1 MSTDLLVDWLA
12 LLPAAAVMLGAVY
25 LPGTVLLVLLRSR
38 PTIALAG
45 GPLLTAAMLGVGG
58 FALGTLGIPYSWIGF
73 LGLVGALWT
82 LGLVLRLLVLRGR
95 GEGAQRQREPWRRAL
110 RRPSLLLLGAGLL
123 ALATLWVP
131 VGASLDPHLP
141 GPKVDPMY
149 HYNVLNAILETGN
162 ISMNSAVDYNY
173 GLRVGHV
180 VYPTVWHALAVL
192 GVPLVGIVPA
202 ANAFT
207 HLVVPAVF
215 VISTGVLARVV
226 LRRSTV
232 AVGAALLA
240 AGALPAF
247 PAGML
252 LVRAFWPNALATAML
267 PGLLAMI
274 IVYLRRVRWS
284 HVRRRPWLM
293 LLDTLVVGAAA
304 LGLGFTHPSVLISA
318 LLIVVPLLLA
328 TVLRME
334 GVVRRTQSRR
344 MHRLFVAVLVGVP
357 LAGLV
362 LALLLRRVRSYLL
375 RSGEQSWD
383 GLALKGVSMLVNW
396 PTDVSHL
403 AGVVVALVYLP
414 LLLGGLLL
422 LARHRGLRWIP
433 IAWAVG
439 VALVAGSY
447 FPLPVLSGLSGLWYA
462 DTYRLYAVQATILP
476 LAIAALAQW
485 ATRRR
490 SPNHE
495 AHGNDEDHENHESQ
509 EGRAAR
515 RSRTRGVRPGLLR
528 PLVVWGLLGSA
539 LLGTAYIN
547 SGAAA
552 QVGVA
557 STEQSP
563 LAGEEERALLERI
576 DHELPAGSVVIGDPA
591 SGVAYLPL
599 ESDLESVF
607 TQVNLRDV
615 DGDGIFLAENLDRIH
630 EDPRVCQLL
639 DYYGIG
645 YFYEDEPFEYNYTDR
660 AEEMPGFYEV
670 DTSRGFT
677 LVDEAGTA
685 RLWSIDACGP
695 IEPPEDWWQRHWR
708 REAFVQL
715 LDEDAPSGNP
725 AQPG

>member
-1 MSTDLLVDWLA
+1 MSTELLVDWLA

-25 LPGTVLLVLLRSR
+25 LPGAVLLVLLRSR

-58 FALGTLGIPYSWIGF
+58 FALGTLGIPYSWTGF
-73 LGLVGALWT
+73 LGLVGVLWT

-110 RRPSLLLLGAGLL
+110 RRPTLLLLGAGLL
-123 ALATLWVP
+123 ALATLWLP
-131 VGASLDPHLP
+131 VGGSLDPHLP

-180 VYPTVWHALAVL
+180 MYPTVWHALAVL

-318 LLIVVPLLLA
+318 LLIVVPLLLS

-334 GVVRRTQSRR
+334 GVVRRTHSRR
-344 MHRLFVAVLVGVP
+344 MHRLFVALLVGVP

-383 GLALKGVSMLVNW
+383 DLALKGVSMLVNW

-476 LAIAALAQW
+476 LAVAALAQW
-485 ATRRR
+485 ATGRR
-490 SPNHE
+490 SP
-495 AHGNDEDHENHESQ
+495 DRED
-509 EGRAAR
+509 RLAR
-515 RSRTRGVRPGLLR
+515 RGGIWGARLGGLR
-528 PLVVWGLLGSA
+528 PLVVWGLIASA
-539 LLGTAYIN
+539 MLGTAYIN

-552 QVGVA
+552 QVGAA
-557 STEQSP
+557 STEQRP

-576 DHELPAGSVVIGDPA
+576 DHELPEGSVVIGDPA

-599 ESDLESVF
+599 ESEVESVF

-639 DYYGIG
+639 EYYGIG

-660 AEEMPGFYEV
+660 LAEMPSFYEV

-685 RLWSIDACGP
+685 RLWRIDACGP
-695 IEPPEDWWQRHWR
+695 IEPPEDWWQRDWR

-725 AQPG
+725 AQPD